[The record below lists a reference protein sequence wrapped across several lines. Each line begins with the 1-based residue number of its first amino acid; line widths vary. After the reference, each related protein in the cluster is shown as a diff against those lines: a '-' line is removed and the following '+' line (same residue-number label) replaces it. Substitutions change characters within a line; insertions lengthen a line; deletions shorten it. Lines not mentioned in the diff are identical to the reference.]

1 MWRWQIYQEEEEG
14 GEKEEGEEG
23 GEKEVGRRDVCVCLC
38 VCVCARA
45 RLCVYTEEVK

>member
-1 MWRWQIYQEEEEG
+1 MEEEG

-38 VCVCARA
+38 VCMCARA